1 MVRRIWKVSGE
12 EAKALSDLCRVL
24 ASRIS
29 SEECELAGMVWLPK
43 LRMDGG
49 KHL

>member
-24 ASRIS
+24 GSRMS
-29 SEECELAGMVWLPK
+29 SEECRLVGMVGCPS
-43 LRMDGG
+43 
-49 KHL
+49 